1 MTSEPANRGA
11 TEAFLDRA
19 YPRMVRIS
27 IALAFL
33 GTLLALALAMF
44 RPPAAVG
51 FALGSVVAIMNFV
64 WLHRAAQ
71 AVIGRMLSEKNTGSR
86 FRITMGFLGR
96 YTLVGLIAYAIFK
109 SSAQA
114 FGAFLAAL
122 PLPIVAAMCEAAYEA
137 FLNVKDL
144 DSANT

>member
-1 MTSEPANRGA
+1 MTSGQANGGG

-19 YPRMVRIS
+19 YPRMLRIS
-27 IALAFL
+27 IALGGL
-33 GTLLALALAMF
+33 GTLLAVAVF
-44 RPPAAVG
+44 GPWAAVG
-51 FALGSVVAIMNFV
+51 FALGSVVAILNFV

-71 AVIGRMLSEKNTGSR
+71 ALIGRMLSDRNSGSR
-86 FRITMGFLGR
+86 FRIVLGFLGR

-137 FLNVKDL
+137 FLNVKDP

>member
-1 MTSEPANRGA
+1 MTSEPANSGA
-11 TEAFLDRA
+11 TAAFLDRA
-19 YPRMVRIS
+19 YPRMLRICFV
-27 IALAFL
+27 LA
-33 GTLLALALAMF
+33 GIGAV
-44 RPPAAVG
+44 AAFAVWGAAATVG
-51 FALGSVVAIMNFV
+51 FALGSIVAVLNFV
-64 WLHRAAQ
+64 WLHHAAQ
-71 AVIGRMLSEKNTGSR
+71 ALIGRMLNERNTASR
-86 FRITMGFLGR
+86 FRMTLGFLGR

-137 FLNVKDL
+137 FLNVKDP

>member
-1 MTSEPANRGA
+1 MTSGPTNSAG

-19 YPRMVRIS
+19 YPRMLRIS
-27 IALAFL
+27 IALGGL
-33 GTLLALALAMF
+33 GTLLALVAFGRWAT
-44 RPPAAVG
+44 VG
-51 FALGSVVAIMNFV
+51 FALGSVVAILNFV
-64 WLHRAAQ
+64 WLYRAAQ
-71 AVIGRMLSEKNTGSR
+71 ALIGRMLGDRNKGSR
-86 FRITMGFLGR
+86 FRILLGFLGR

-109 SSAQA
+109 GSAQA

-137 FLNVKDL
+137 FLNVKDP